1 MMKKLI
7 SGLVLLAMLA
17 CLVLPAAAAE
27 PTALPM
33 TVAEAVDGVSAYCT
47 AAMQAAGTYSDWSI
61 LQLARSGNLTDA
73 MRQDYLASLAEK
85 LRACGG
91 VLDKSYYTQ
100 YSRTILA
107 LTACGENARD
117 FAGYDLTAPL
127 ANYDQT
133 VWQGVNGAAFALIA
147 MDSVSYGFAASGT
160 SSRARL
166 VAYLL
171 AQELPGGGWDY
182 SGKAADP
189 DQTAMVLQAL
199 APYRTQANVS
209 AAIDRALNVLSGMQ
223 KDDGS
228 FDAWG
233 ASSSESISQV
243 LVALCALGIDPA
255 KDSRFVRANGAWLVS
270 ALMSFRV
277 QTETGLAFGHTNR
290 TANYMATEQAGYAL
304 AAYERFLAGQPALY
318 TMTDTTYGTHTCVRY
333 RDTPLG
339 AALCLRGDGA
349 GPHEWRRQR
358 LLRSRG
364 NAEPCHARHDPLA
377 RFRQPRSRRRQLF
390 RRPGR
395 AVVLHGRFVGAAER
409 HCAGRGRK
417 PLRADGQHHARA
429 ARRYALARLRQP
441 REHAE
446 PCGLPG
452 CRDVLRLGAH
462 GAGVGR
468 GARHSERH
476 GRQAGPRRHGNASAG
491 SGYADAL
498 SAVRVLP

>member
-199 APYRTQANVS
+199 APYRTQADVS

-333 RDTPLG
+333 RDT
-339 AALCLRGDGA
+339 
-349 GPHEWRRQR
+349 
-358 LLRSRG
+358 
-364 NAEPCHARHDPLA
+364 ARHWAQPYVCAVTEQGLMNGVGNDCFDPEGTLNRAMLA
-377 RFRQPRSRRRQLF
+377 TILW
-390 RRPGR
+390 R
-395 AVVLHGRFVGAAER
+395 ASGSPA
-409 HCAGRGRK
+409 
-417 PLRADGQHHARA
+417 ADGGSFSDVPAGQWYSTAVSWAQQSGIVQGVGENRFAPMDSITREQLAVMLWRA
-429 ARRYALARLRQP
+429 SGSPGSTQSLAAFPDVGTCSNWASTALAWAVERGILNGMDGRL
-441 REHAE
+441 A
-446 PCGLPG
+446 PG
-452 CRDVLRLGAH
+452 GTATRA
-462 GAGVGR
+462 
-468 GARHSERH
+468 
-476 GRQAGPRRHGNASAG
+476 QAAAMLTR
-491 SGYADAL
+491 YL
-498 SAVRVLP
+498 Q